1 MRLSLRFQE
10 TSCSG
15 RNPSFLCLEGH
26 MANKILIPLQSLISC
41 FLEPPANRPMAVGA
55 IEGLWRGYSPVC
67 LKGSIILCALVAI
80 AQVGEGSSVLNLLCA
95 EDQADENCEHR
106 SGIFSR
112 FSSRLWRGFLST
124 FFSLLFPPI
133 LQFLSPSMPLLT
145 NYWAGHHLFI
155 SESCAWNR
163 LLRLGLKPTLQ
174 ELCAMFSHSVVSGWD
189 LCLARTHSAWLQDLM
204 KLRPDVSLQNFC
216 ERHSSRQEV
225 GLFGFRK
232 KHTPQGVGHHRGECN
247 AHGMWCG

>member
-1 MRLSLRFQE
+1 
-10 TSCSG
+10 
-15 RNPSFLCLEGH
+15 

-55 IEGLWRGYSPVC
+55 IEGLWKGYSPVC

-133 LQFLSPSMPLLT
+133 LQFLSPSMPLFT
-145 NYWAGHHLFI
+145 KYWAGHHLSI
-155 SESCAWNR
+155 SESFVWNC
-163 LLRLGLKPTLQ
+163 LP
-174 ELCAMFSHSVVSGWD
+174 SWD
-189 LCLARTHSAWLQDLM
+189 SMLCLVTQSCLAGIQAGQSPCCLASGPNEAQVLDI
-204 KLRPDVSLQNFC
+204 SLQKKNLS
-216 ERHSSRQEV
+216 ERQSN
-225 GLFGFRK
+225 K
-232 KHTPQGVGHHRGECN
+232 
-247 AHGMWCG
+247 